1 MQKVALT
8 FTALALLLGGAQAR
22 ADEEAKKVVAEAVKA
37 HGGAEALAKMKDKSS
52 ISKAKLIIPQL
63 NNLEAKMEI
72 FSGAK
77 KFKHEVELS
86 VNGMDIK
93 QITIYNGKS
102 LVVSVNGMKVI
113 ELTKKEELEALEEAI
128 FAEEAAGLAMLG
140 SKDIE
145 MSIIGESK
153 VDDTPVIGVRVTKK
167 GHKDVSLF
175 FDKSTHLLRKIENR
189 GMDFQTQ
196 TEVGQERIIS
206 EYKEVDGVKRPVKVI
221 VNNDGKKVAELE
233 IIETKIVDKLDDD
246 TFTAPK

>member
-1 MQKVALT
+1 MSARRRMTQYTHFPRRHFMQKAALA

-72 FSGAK
+72 FSGGK

-93 QITIYNGKS
+93 QITIYSGKS

-128 FAEEAAGLAMLG
+128 
-140 SKDIE
+140 
-145 MSIIGESK
+145 
-153 VDDTPVIGVRVTKK
+153 
-167 GHKDVSLF
+167 
-175 FDKSTHLLRKIENR
+175 
-189 GMDFQTQ
+189 
-196 TEVGQERIIS
+196 
-206 EYKEVDGVKRPVKVI
+206 
-221 VNNDGKKVAELE
+221 
-233 IIETKIVDKLDDD
+233 
-246 TFTAPK
+246 